1 MSNRLITI
9 SREYGSGGHEVGV
22 LLAERLGIPI
32 YDKEL
37 LTLAVKDD
45 NLTPDFMEKFDE
57 KKAPTSFSLLFGNMS
72 SMGYQPTANDLT
84 FFKTA
89 ETMKQLA
96 EMGDAIIVGRCADYV
111 LRDLNPLNIFI
122 YSDLDFKVKRRLELF
137 KEHEGHEVSADDMKK
152 KILFVDKQRAKY
164 YEYYTDRRWGD
175 IHNYDICINTAKVSI
190 AEAVEIIVNFIEK
203 NKS

>member
-1 MSNRLITI
+1 MRNKLITI

-37 LTLAVKDD
+37 LALAVKDD
-45 NLTPDFMEKFDE
+45 TLSPDFLEKFDE
-57 KKAPTSFSLLFGNMS
+57 KKAPTSFSFFFGNTS

-96 EMGDAIIVGRCADYV
+96 DMGDAIIVGRCGDYV

-122 YSDLDFKVKRRLELF
+122 YSDMDSKIKRRLALL
-137 KEHEGHEVSADDMKK
+137 KEHDDAEVTPEEMRK
-152 KILFVDKQRAKY
+152 KIVFVDKQRARY
-164 YEYYTDRRWGD
+164 YEYYTDRQWGD
-175 IHNYDICINTAKVSI
+175 IHNYDICINTARVSI
-190 AEAVEIIVNFIEK
+190 PEAVDMIVKFIEE
-203 NKS
+203 NK

>member
-1 MSNRLITI
+1 MSNKLITI
-9 SREYGSGGHEVGV
+9 SREYGSGGHEIGV
-22 LLAERLGIPI
+22 LLAQRLGIPI

-45 NLTPDFMEKFDE
+45 TLTPDFLEKFDE
-57 KKAPTSFSLLFGNMS
+57 KKAPTSFSLIFGNMS
-72 SMGYQPTANDLT
+72 AIGYQPSANDLT

-96 EMGDAIIVGRCADYV
+96 DMGDAIIIGRCADYV
-111 LRDLNPLNIFI
+111 LRELSPLNVFI
-122 YSDLDFKVKRRLELF
+122 YSDMDFKINRRLALL
-137 KEHEGHEVSADDMKK
+137 KEHEGIELSPEDMKK
-152 KILFVDKQRAKY
+152 KILFVDKQRARY
-164 YEYYTDRRWGD
+164 YEYYTDRKWGD

-203 NKS
+203 K